1 MLRKE
6 ILLRQKKAQDREIA
20 KTKEFI
26 DRFRY
31 KATKAS
37 LVQSRIKQLEK
48 VELIEV
54 EEDDAVMNF
63 HFPAPPAGAHSVVR
77 LEKVSKHYGSVSVFE
92 NVDFS
97 LKEGA
102 SYAIVGKSGVGKTT
116 FLNILGGLENPT
128 SGKVLID
135 NVEVNEKNLPNLR
148 RVKFGFIF
156 QNFGLIDNETVREN
170 LLIGLANQNLSQ
182 YEKDV
187 AIKKVLKELDLGNLE
202 LNQKIYTLSGGEQ
215 QRVALA
221 RIIKKKKKI
230 IFADEPTG
238 SLDSENSNLILRH
251 LLTDFGRDATI
262 LIATHSPEVWQ
273 KCDYVIKIKNQKS
286 ELIKNSNRR
295 INEV

>member
-1 MLRKE
+1 MIIINKMSKLFEK
-6 ILLRQKKAQDREIA
+6 
-20 KTKEFI
+20 
-26 DRFRY
+26 
-31 KATKAS
+31 
-37 LVQSRIKQLEK
+37 RI
-48 VELIEV
+48 
-54 EEDDAVMNF
+54 
-63 HFPAPPAGAHSVVR
+63 
-77 LEKVSKHYGSVSVFE
+77 VFE

-102 SYAIVGKSGVGKTT
+102 SYAIVGKRGVGKTT

-135 NVEVNEKNLPNLR
+135 DVEVNEKNLPNLR

-221 RIIKKKKKI
+221 RIILKKAKI

>member
-1 MLRKE
+1 MSKLFEK
-6 ILLRQKKAQDREIA
+6 
-20 KTKEFI
+20 
-26 DRFRY
+26 
-31 KATKAS
+31 
-37 LVQSRIKQLEK
+37 RI
-48 VELIEV
+48 
-54 EEDDAVMNF
+54 
-63 HFPAPPAGAHSVVR
+63 
-77 LEKVSKHYGSVSVFE
+77 VFE

-135 NVEVNEKNLPNLR
+135 DVEVNEKNLPNLR

-170 LLIGLANQNLSQ
+170 LLIGLANQNLSKH
-182 YEKDV
+182 EKDV

-221 RIIKKKKKI
+221 RIILKKAKI

>member
-1 MLRKE
+1 MSKLFEK
-6 ILLRQKKAQDREIA
+6 
-20 KTKEFI
+20 
-26 DRFRY
+26 
-31 KATKAS
+31 
-37 LVQSRIKQLEK
+37 RI
-48 VELIEV
+48 
-54 EEDDAVMNF
+54 
-63 HFPAPPAGAHSVVR
+63 
-77 LEKVSKHYGSVSVFE
+77 VFE

-135 NVEVNEKNLPNLR
+135 DVEVNEKNLPNLR

-221 RIIKKKKKI
+221 RIILEKAKI

>member
-1 MLRKE
+1 MIIINKMSKLFEK
-6 ILLRQKKAQDREIA
+6 
-20 KTKEFI
+20 
-26 DRFRY
+26 
-31 KATKAS
+31 
-37 LVQSRIKQLEK
+37 RI
-48 VELIEV
+48 
-54 EEDDAVMNF
+54 
-63 HFPAPPAGAHSVVR
+63 
-77 LEKVSKHYGSVSVFE
+77 VFE

-116 FLNILGGLENPT
+116 FFFFLGGLENPT

-135 NVEVNEKNLPNLR
+135 DVEVNEKNLPNLR

-221 RIIKKKKKI
+221 RIILKKAKI

>member
-1 MLRKE
+1 MIIINKMSKLFEK
-6 ILLRQKKAQDREIA
+6 
-20 KTKEFI
+20 
-26 DRFRY
+26 
-31 KATKAS
+31 
-37 LVQSRIKQLEK
+37 RI
-48 VELIEV
+48 
-54 EEDDAVMNF
+54 
-63 HFPAPPAGAHSVVR
+63 
-77 LEKVSKHYGSVSVFE
+77 VFE

-102 SYAIVGKSGVGKTT
+102 SYAIVGKSSVGKTT

-135 NVEVNEKNLPNLR
+135 DVEVNEKNLPNLR

-182 YEKDV
+182 HEKDV

-221 RIIKKKKKI
+221 RIILKKAKI

>member
-1 MLRKE
+1 MIIINKMSKLFEK
-6 ILLRQKKAQDREIA
+6 
-20 KTKEFI
+20 
-26 DRFRY
+26 
-31 KATKAS
+31 
-37 LVQSRIKQLEK
+37 RI
-48 VELIEV
+48 
-54 EEDDAVMNF
+54 
-63 HFPAPPAGAHSVVR
+63 
-77 LEKVSKHYGSVSVFE
+77 VFE

-135 NVEVNEKNLPNLR
+135 DVEVNEKNLPNLR

-182 YEKDV
+182 HEKDV

-221 RIIKKKKKI
+221 RIILKKAKI

-238 SLDSENSNLILRH
+238 SLDNENSNLILRH

>member
-1 MLRKE
+1 MSKLFEK
-6 ILLRQKKAQDREIA
+6 
-20 KTKEFI
+20 
-26 DRFRY
+26 
-31 KATKAS
+31 
-37 LVQSRIKQLEK
+37 RI
-48 VELIEV
+48 
-54 EEDDAVMNF
+54 
-63 HFPAPPAGAHSVVR
+63 
-77 LEKVSKHYGSVSVFE
+77 VFE

-135 NVEVNEKNLPNLR
+135 DVEVNEKNLPNLR

-221 RIIKKKKKI
+221 RIIKKKEKI

>member
-1 MLRKE
+1 MIIINKMSKLFEK
-6 ILLRQKKAQDREIA
+6 
-20 KTKEFI
+20 
-26 DRFRY
+26 
-31 KATKAS
+31 
-37 LVQSRIKQLEK
+37 RI
-48 VELIEV
+48 
-54 EEDDAVMNF
+54 
-63 HFPAPPAGAHSVVR
+63 
-77 LEKVSKHYGSVSVFE
+77 VFE

-135 NVEVNEKNLPNLR
+135 DVEVNEKNLPNLR

-182 YEKDV
+182 HEKDV

-221 RIIKKKKKI
+221 RIILKKAKI

>member
-1 MLRKE
+1 MIIINKMSKLFEK
-6 ILLRQKKAQDREIA
+6 
-20 KTKEFI
+20 
-26 DRFRY
+26 
-31 KATKAS
+31 
-37 LVQSRIKQLEK
+37 RI
-48 VELIEV
+48 
-54 EEDDAVMNF
+54 
-63 HFPAPPAGAHSVVR
+63 
-77 LEKVSKHYGSVSVFE
+77 VFE

-135 NVEVNEKNLPNLR
+135 DVEVNEKNLPNLR

-182 YEKDV
+182 HEKDV

-221 RIIKKKKKI
+221 RIILKKAKI

-262 LIATHSPEVWQ
+262 LIATHSLEVWQ

>member
-1 MLRKE
+1 MIIINKMSKLFEK
-6 ILLRQKKAQDREIA
+6 
-20 KTKEFI
+20 
-26 DRFRY
+26 
-31 KATKAS
+31 
-37 LVQSRIKQLEK
+37 RI
-48 VELIEV
+48 
-54 EEDDAVMNF
+54 
-63 HFPAPPAGAHSVVR
+63 
-77 LEKVSKHYGSVSVFE
+77 VFE

-135 NVEVNEKNLPNLR
+135 DVEVNEKNLPNLR

-170 LLIGLANQNLSQ
+170 LLIGLANQNLFQ

-221 RIIKKKKKI
+221 RIILKKAKI

>member
-1 MLRKE
+1 MIIINKMSKLFEK
-6 ILLRQKKAQDREIA
+6 
-20 KTKEFI
+20 
-26 DRFRY
+26 
-31 KATKAS
+31 
-37 LVQSRIKQLEK
+37 RI
-48 VELIEV
+48 
-54 EEDDAVMNF
+54 
-63 HFPAPPAGAHSVVR
+63 
-77 LEKVSKHYGSVSVFE
+77 VFE

-135 NVEVNEKNLPNLR
+135 DVEVNEKNLPNLR

>member
-1 MLRKE
+1 MSKLFEK
-6 ILLRQKKAQDREIA
+6 
-20 KTKEFI
+20 
-26 DRFRY
+26 
-31 KATKAS
+31 
-37 LVQSRIKQLEK
+37 RI
-48 VELIEV
+48 
-54 EEDDAVMNF
+54 
-63 HFPAPPAGAHSVVR
+63 
-77 LEKVSKHYGSVSVFE
+77 VFE

-135 NVEVNEKNLPNLR
+135 DVEVNEKNLPNLR

-182 YEKDV
+182 HEKDV

-221 RIIKKKKKI
+221 RIILKKAKI

-251 LLTDFGRDATI
+251 LLTYFGRDATI

>member
-1 MLRKE
+1 MIIINKMSKLFEK
-6 ILLRQKKAQDREIA
+6 
-20 KTKEFI
+20 
-26 DRFRY
+26 
-31 KATKAS
+31 
-37 LVQSRIKQLEK
+37 RI
-48 VELIEV
+48 
-54 EEDDAVMNF
+54 
-63 HFPAPPAGAHSVVR
+63 
-77 LEKVSKHYGSVSVFE
+77 VFE

-135 NVEVNEKNLPNLR
+135 DVEVNEKNLPNLR

-170 LLIGLANQNLSQ
+170 LLIGLANQNLSKH
-182 YEKDV
+182 EKDV

-221 RIIKKKKKI
+221 RIILKKAKI

>member
-1 MLRKE
+1 MIIINKMSKLFEK
-6 ILLRQKKAQDREIA
+6 
-20 KTKEFI
+20 
-26 DRFRY
+26 
-31 KATKAS
+31 
-37 LVQSRIKQLEK
+37 RI
-48 VELIEV
+48 
-54 EEDDAVMNF
+54 
-63 HFPAPPAGAHSVVR
+63 
-77 LEKVSKHYGSVSVFE
+77 VFE

-135 NVEVNEKNLPNLR
+135 DVEVNEKNLPNLR

-156 QNFGLIDNETVREN
+156 QNFGLMDNETVREN

-221 RIIKKKKKI
+221 RIILKKAKI

>member
-1 MLRKE
+1 MIIINKMSKLFEK
-6 ILLRQKKAQDREIA
+6 
-20 KTKEFI
+20 
-26 DRFRY
+26 
-31 KATKAS
+31 
-37 LVQSRIKQLEK
+37 RI
-48 VELIEV
+48 
-54 EEDDAVMNF
+54 
-63 HFPAPPAGAHSVVR
+63 
-77 LEKVSKHYGSVSVFE
+77 VFE

-135 NVEVNEKNLPNLR
+135 DVEVNEKNLPNLR

-221 RIIKKKKKI
+221 RIILKKAKI

>member
-1 MLRKE
+1 MIIINKMSKLFEK
-6 ILLRQKKAQDREIA
+6 
-20 KTKEFI
+20 
-26 DRFRY
+26 
-31 KATKAS
+31 
-37 LVQSRIKQLEK
+37 RI
-48 VELIEV
+48 
-54 EEDDAVMNF
+54 
-63 HFPAPPAGAHSVVR
+63 
-77 LEKVSKHYGSVSVFE
+77 VFE

-135 NVEVNEKNLPNLR
+135 DVEVNEKNLPNLR

-182 YEKDV
+182 HEKDV

-221 RIIKKKKKI
+221 RIILKKAKI

-286 ELIKNSNRR
+286 ELIKNSNQR

>member
-1 MLRKE
+1 MIIINKMSKLFEK
-6 ILLRQKKAQDREIA
+6 
-20 KTKEFI
+20 
-26 DRFRY
+26 
-31 KATKAS
+31 
-37 LVQSRIKQLEK
+37 RI
-48 VELIEV
+48 
-54 EEDDAVMNF
+54 
-63 HFPAPPAGAHSVVR
+63 
-77 LEKVSKHYGSVSVFE
+77 VFE

-135 NVEVNEKNLPNLR
+135 DVEVNEKNLPNLR

-156 QNFGLIDNETVREN
+156 QYFGLIDNETVREN

-221 RIIKKKKKI
+221 RIILKKAKI

>member
-1 MLRKE
+1 MSKLFEK
-6 ILLRQKKAQDREIA
+6 
-20 KTKEFI
+20 
-26 DRFRY
+26 
-31 KATKAS
+31 
-37 LVQSRIKQLEK
+37 RI
-48 VELIEV
+48 
-54 EEDDAVMNF
+54 
-63 HFPAPPAGAHSVVR
+63 
-77 LEKVSKHYGSVSVFE
+77 VFE

-116 FLNILGGLENPT
+116 FLNILGGLGNPT

-135 NVEVNEKNLPNLR
+135 DVEVNEKNLPNLR

-221 RIIKKKKKI
+221 RIILKKAKI

>member
-1 MLRKE
+1 MSKLFEK
-6 ILLRQKKAQDREIA
+6 
-20 KTKEFI
+20 
-26 DRFRY
+26 
-31 KATKAS
+31 
-37 LVQSRIKQLEK
+37 RI
-48 VELIEV
+48 
-54 EEDDAVMNF
+54 
-63 HFPAPPAGAHSVVR
+63 
-77 LEKVSKHYGSVSVFE
+77 VFE

-135 NVEVNEKNLPNLR
+135 DVEVNEKNLPNLR

-182 YEKDV
+182 HEKDV

-221 RIIKKKKKI
+221 RIILKKAKI

>member
-1 MLRKE
+1 MIIINKMSKLFEK
-6 ILLRQKKAQDREIA
+6 
-20 KTKEFI
+20 
-26 DRFRY
+26 
-31 KATKAS
+31 
-37 LVQSRIKQLEK
+37 RI
-48 VELIEV
+48 
-54 EEDDAVMNF
+54 
-63 HFPAPPAGAHSVVR
+63 
-77 LEKVSKHYGSVSVFE
+77 VFE

-135 NVEVNEKNLPNLR
+135 DVEVNEKNLPNLR

-187 AIKKVLKELDLGNLE
+187 SIKKVLKELDLGNLE

-221 RIIKKKKKI
+221 RIILKKAKI

>member
-1 MLRKE
+1 MSKLFEK
-6 ILLRQKKAQDREIA
+6 
-20 KTKEFI
+20 
-26 DRFRY
+26 
-31 KATKAS
+31 
-37 LVQSRIKQLEK
+37 RI
-48 VELIEV
+48 
-54 EEDDAVMNF
+54 
-63 HFPAPPAGAHSVVR
+63 
-77 LEKVSKHYGSVSVFE
+77 VFE

-135 NVEVNEKNLPNLR
+135 DVEVNEKNLPNLR

-221 RIIKKKKKI
+221 RIILKKAKI

>member
-1 MLRKE
+1 MSNLFEK
-6 ILLRQKKAQDREIA
+6 
-20 KTKEFI
+20 
-26 DRFRY
+26 
-31 KATKAS
+31 
-37 LVQSRIKQLEK
+37 RI
-48 VELIEV
+48 
-54 EEDDAVMNF
+54 
-63 HFPAPPAGAHSVVR
+63 
-77 LEKVSKHYGSVSVFE
+77 VFE

-97 LKEGA
+97 LKEAA

-135 NVEVNEKNLPNLR
+135 DVEVNEKNLPNLR

-221 RIIKKKKKI
+221 RIILKKAKI

>member
-1 MLRKE
+1 MIIINKMSKLFEK
-6 ILLRQKKAQDREIA
+6 
-20 KTKEFI
+20 
-26 DRFRY
+26 
-31 KATKAS
+31 
-37 LVQSRIKQLEK
+37 RI
-48 VELIEV
+48 
-54 EEDDAVMNF
+54 
-63 HFPAPPAGAHSVVR
+63 
-77 LEKVSKHYGSVSVFE
+77 VFE

-135 NVEVNEKNLPNLR
+135 DVEVNEKNLPNLR
-148 RVKFGFIF
+148 SVKFGFIF

-221 RIIKKKKKI
+221 RIILKKAKI

>member
-1 MLRKE
+1 MIIINKMSKLFEK
-6 ILLRQKKAQDREIA
+6 
-20 KTKEFI
+20 
-26 DRFRY
+26 
-31 KATKAS
+31 
-37 LVQSRIKQLEK
+37 RI
-48 VELIEV
+48 
-54 EEDDAVMNF
+54 
-63 HFPAPPAGAHSVVR
+63 
-77 LEKVSKHYGSVSVFE
+77 VFE

-135 NVEVNEKNLPNLR
+135 DVEVNEKNLPNLR

-221 RIIKKKKKI
+221 RIILRKAKI

>member
-1 MLRKE
+1 MSKLFEK
-6 ILLRQKKAQDREIA
+6 
-20 KTKEFI
+20 
-26 DRFRY
+26 
-31 KATKAS
+31 
-37 LVQSRIKQLEK
+37 RI
-48 VELIEV
+48 
-54 EEDDAVMNF
+54 
-63 HFPAPPAGAHSVVR
+63 
-77 LEKVSKHYGSVSVFE
+77 VFE

-135 NVEVNEKNLPNLR
+135 DVEVNEKNLPNLR

-215 QRVALA
+215 QRVDLA
-221 RIIKKKKKI
+221 RIILKKAKI

>member
-1 MLRKE
+1 MIIINKMSKLFEK
-6 ILLRQKKAQDREIA
+6 
-20 KTKEFI
+20 
-26 DRFRY
+26 
-31 KATKAS
+31 
-37 LVQSRIKQLEK
+37 RI
-48 VELIEV
+48 
-54 EEDDAVMNF
+54 
-63 HFPAPPAGAHSVVR
+63 
-77 LEKVSKHYGSVSVFE
+77 VSE

-135 NVEVNEKNLPNLR
+135 DVEVNEKNLPNLR

-221 RIIKKKKKI
+221 RIILKKAKI

>member
-1 MLRKE
+1 MIIINKMS
-6 ILLRQKKAQDREIA
+6 KKYE
-20 KTKEFI
+20 K
-26 DRFRY
+26 
-31 KATKAS
+31 
-37 LVQSRIKQLEK
+37 RI
-48 VELIEV
+48 
-54 EEDDAVMNF
+54 
-63 HFPAPPAGAHSVVR
+63 
-77 LEKVSKHYGSVSVFE
+77 VFE

-135 NVEVNEKNLPNLR
+135 DVEVNEKNLPNLR

-221 RIIKKKKKI
+221 RIILKKAKI

>member
-1 MLRKE
+1 MSKLFEK
-6 ILLRQKKAQDREIA
+6 
-20 KTKEFI
+20 
-26 DRFRY
+26 
-31 KATKAS
+31 
-37 LVQSRIKQLEK
+37 RI
-48 VELIEV
+48 
-54 EEDDAVMNF
+54 
-63 HFPAPPAGAHSVVR
+63 
-77 LEKVSKHYGSVSVFE
+77 VFE

-135 NVEVNEKNLPNLR
+135 DVEVNEKNLPNLR

-182 YEKDV
+182 HEKDV

-221 RIIKKKKKI
+221 RIILKKAKI

-286 ELIKNSNRR
+286 ELIKNSNQR

>member
-1 MLRKE
+1 M
-6 ILLRQKKAQDREIA
+6 
-20 KTKEFI
+20 
-26 DRFRY
+26 
-31 KATKAS
+31 
-37 LVQSRIKQLEK
+37 
-48 VELIEV
+48 
-54 EEDDAVMNF
+54 
-63 HFPAPPAGAHSVVR
+63 
-77 LEKVSKHYGSVSVFE
+77 
-92 NVDFS
+92 
-97 LKEGA
+97 
-102 SYAIVGKSGVGKTT
+102 
-116 FLNILGGLENPT
+116 
-128 SGKVLID
+128 
-135 NVEVNEKNLPNLR
+135 
-148 RVKFGFIF
+148 
-156 QNFGLIDNETVREN
+156 
-170 LLIGLANQNLSQ
+170 SQ

-221 RIIKKKKKI
+221 RIILKKAKI